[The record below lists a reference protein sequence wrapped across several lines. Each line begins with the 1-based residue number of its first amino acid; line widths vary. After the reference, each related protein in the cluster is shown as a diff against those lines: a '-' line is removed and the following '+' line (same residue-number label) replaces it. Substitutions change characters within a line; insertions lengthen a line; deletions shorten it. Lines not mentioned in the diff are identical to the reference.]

1 MEKIST
7 MTGRAVQSIESTQ
20 RSAPGLASANSEKR
34 YNVGGE
40 YLTVM
45 ELLWRRMTEI
55 YGSRWE
61 SSYGD
66 QPTDGWATAIGDLSP
81 GMIRAGL
88 AKMAKQGN
96 HNAWPPTALEFRA
109 LCIPSG
115 EDIGL
120 PSLDEAFQQAI
131 GNRTEKHPAVVHTL
145 RHLDSYALRR
155 MPGADAQ
162 RAFAR
167 AWQKTIGEIAA
178 GGELPAAPIGLSDDT
193 VAKPK
198 RHRTPEEAA
207 RCSAMLAGILASVG
221 GQPERER
228 APS

>member
-1 MEKIST
+1 MEKINHL
-7 MTGRAVQSIESTQ
+7 TGRAVQSIESTQ
-20 RSAPGLASANSEKR
+20 RSAPEPASANSEKR

-40 YLTVM
+40 YLTAT
-45 ELLWRRMTEI
+45 ELLWRLMAEI
-55 YGSRWE
+55 YGHRWE
-61 SSYGD
+61 SSYSD

-81 GMIRAGL
+81 DMILAGL

-115 EDIGL
+115 EDIGF
-120 PSLDEAFQQAI
+120 PSLDEAFQQAV
-131 GNRTEKHPAVVHTL
+131 GNRTEKHPAVIHTL
-145 RHLDSYALRR
+145 RHLDRYALRR

-162 RAFAR
+162 RAFAK
-167 AWQKTIGEIAA
+167 AWQKTIDDIAA

-198 RHRTPEEAA
+198 RERTPEEAA
-207 RCSAMLAGILASVG
+207 RCSAMLAGLRAELFG
-221 GQPERER
+221 G
-228 APS
+228 AA